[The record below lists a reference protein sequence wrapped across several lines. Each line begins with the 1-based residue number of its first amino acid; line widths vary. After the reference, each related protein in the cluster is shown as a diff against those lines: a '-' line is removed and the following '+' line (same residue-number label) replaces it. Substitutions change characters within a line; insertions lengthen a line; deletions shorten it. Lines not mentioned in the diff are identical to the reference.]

1 MFFVMQ
7 PALVAAVAAV
17 PTVEIAP
24 GVHMPMISLGTW
36 QYNSSLAE
44 SVVSLG
50 LKLGFTHIDTANDY
64 KNQDGV
70 GRALASH
77 FRDSYFLT
85 TKVPPQALASKAYAG
100 TAKDLDANMQL
111 LGLAQVDLVLLHF
124 PPMTQSCAAMQE
136 AWRAME
142 DFLAAKRTRA
152 IGVSNYCPAT
162 IDCLLA
168 KARVVPAVN
177 QVMWH
182 VGMGADPIGL
192 RSYCA
197 LKNITLQAYSP
208 LGDGS
213 SELITGDLVS
223 GIGSGHNKSGAQVS
237 LRWVAQHGAPV
248 STKATDPKYL
258 AQDLDIFSWSLSDAE
273 LARLDA
279 ATTPAGKPSFVC
291 RKESVVVVEQ
301 A

>member
-1 MFFVMQ
+1 MRVMQ
-7 PALVAAVAAV
+7 AVLVSAAAAV

-44 SVVSLG
+44 SVVRLG

-70 GRALASH
+70 GRALASRP
-77 FRDSYFLT
+77 RDSYFLT
-85 TKVPPQALASKAYAG
+85 TKVPPQALASSAYAR
-100 TAKDLDANMQL
+100 TAKDLHDNMQL
-111 LGLAQVDLVLLHF
+111 LGLDQVDLVLLHF

-136 AWRAME
+136 AWRALE
-142 DFLAAKRTRA
+142 DFLGAKRARA
-152 IGVSNYCPAT
+152 IGVSNYCAST

-168 KARVVPAVN
+168 KARVAPAVN
-177 QVMWH
+177 QVQWH
-182 VGMGADPIGL
+182 VGMGTDPIGL
-192 RSYCA
+192 FVYCA
-197 LKNITLQAYSP
+197 RKNITIQAYSP
-208 LGDGS
+208 LGDGT
-213 SELITGDLVS
+213 SELITGDLVR
-223 GIGSGHNKSGAQVS
+223 GIGSAHNKSGAQVS
-237 LRWVAQHGAPV
+237 LRWVSQHGVPV

-258 AQDLDIFSWSLSDAE
+258 AQDLDTFSWSLSDAE

-291 RKESVVVVEQ
+291 GKQSAAVVEQ